1 MAAMVASSAFA
12 DSDIR
17 MDGTP
22 DCASPDDARVWGL
35 MKLRKL
41 LVKRVVFE
49 KIHPSRFQRYR
60 EFHANHTQTSP
71 QLRSCASSRA
81 SRRASPAA
89 TVSQSVRSQAPHPRP
104 LRRRWIWSASPPS
117 SPPTSA
123 ATWSS
128 WSAQAAVPRRESPT
142 SARRGPAYT
151 TTSRRMGCRTQRQ
164 SLISMCARPRIL
176 QLTVVDASVVERLT
190 RPCP

>member
-1 MAAMVASSAFA
+1 LLTMTY
-12 DSDIR
+12 SDGR
-17 MDGTP
+17 NTRLRET
-22 DCASPDDARVWGL
+22 PDDARVRGM

-41 LVKRVVFE
+41 KRVVLQ
-49 KIHPSRFQRYR
+49 KIHPSRFQRRR
-60 EFHANHTQTSP
+60 EISRDLTHSRPRNRLCSCVSP
-71 QLRSCASSRA
+71 RA